1 MKSYVLDAS
10 ALLRF
15 IEDGPGAGRVE
26 DLINQAEDGRA
37 SLSVSSINWG
47 EVYYVIYRA
56 EGPSQAES
64 FSAQFSI
71 LPIDVVEA
79 DRSRAEHAGRF
90 RGKFRLP
97 YADAF
102 AAALTAEKTASL
114 VTADYDF
121 KNVDKEISVEFLPQ
135 KQKKPAH

>member
-1 MKSYVLDAS
+1 VKSYVLDAS

-15 IEDGPGAGRVE
+15 IEDGPGAGRIE
-26 DLINQAEDGRA
+26 DLINQAESGRA
-37 SLSVSSINWG
+37 ILSVSSINWG
-47 EVYYVIYRA
+47 EVYYVIYRT
-56 EGPSQAES
+56 EGPDQAES

-71 LPIDVVEA
+71 LPIDVIEA
-79 DRSRAEHAGRF
+79 DRSRAERAGEF

-102 AAALTAEKTASL
+102 AAALTAEKAASL

-121 KNVDKEISVEFLPQ
+121 KDVDEVISVEFLPQ

>member
-15 IEDGPGAGRVE
+15 IEDGPGAGRIE
-26 DLINQAEDGRA
+26 DLINQAESGRA
-37 SLSVSSINWG
+37 SLCISAVNWG
-47 EVYYVIYRA
+47 EIYCVIYRT
-56 EGPSQAES
+56 EGASQAET
-64 FSAQFSI
+64 FSGQFGI

-102 AAALTAEKTASL
+102 AAALAVEKAASL

-121 KNVDKEISVEFLPQ
+121 KDVDEVIAVEFLAQ
-135 KQKKPAH
+135 KQKKPSH